1 MITTD
6 GNNAV
11 ASVAYR
17 TNEVI
22 AIYPITPSSTM
33 AEIAGAWSGEGKQNL
48 WGDVPT
54 VMEMQSEAGAI
65 STVHGALQT
74 GALSTSFTSSQGLLL
89 MIPTLYK
96 LAGELTPFVLHVAA
110 RTVATH
116 ALSIFGDHSDV
127 MAVRQTGCALLSAA
141 SVQEAQDFA
150 LISQVAS
157 LNSRVPFIHFFD
169 GFRTSH
175 EINKIAPLSDDTL
188 QQMLPQAQIDAHR
201 ARALSPD
208 HPVIRGTSA
217 NPDTYFQSREATNPY
232 YNATCQHVIDAMN
245 AFAALTGREYKPF
258 EYVGDP
264 HAERVIVLMGSG
276 IGTAEEVIETL
287 NARGE
292 KVGVL
297 KVRLYRPFSAEHML
311 SVLPHTVKSI
321 AVLDRTKEPGALAEP
336 LYLDVMTALAEAY
349 SRGERDSLPK
359 VTGGRYGLS
368 SKEFGPDCV
377 MSIFRELSLS
387 QPRPRFTVGIYD
399 DVTGLSLPVVEEDL
413 PQHASLEALFYGL
426 GSDGSVSA
434 TKNNIKII
442 GNSTPMYAQGYF
454 VYDSKKAGGLTVS
467 HLRVS
472 EKPIKSAYLVSQAH
486 FVACHQWQFI
496 DLYQM
501 AERLRP
507 GGIFLLNTPFSADE
521 VWARLP
527 LEVQAT
533 LIQREARFYVIN
545 AAKIARECKLG
556 ARINTVMQM
565 AFFHLTQILPGEQAL
580 AELQGAIARSY
591 SSKGEEI
598 VTRNWMALA
607 ATLEELVSVP
617 LQAIRKIHASARRLF
632 PTLRRILS
640 KPSPPPCWP
649 VLAMRCRF
657 PPSRR
662 TAPGRQAPRNGKSA
676 TLPKK
681 CRSGSRIYVLSA
693 TTVSRLAR
701 IPRSAPKWFSR
712 SLCKTRRLR
721 CNLWM

>member
-33 AEIAGAWSGEGKQNL
+33 AEIAGAWSGEGKKNL

-89 MIPTLYK
+89 MIPVLYK
-96 LAGELTPFVLHVAA
+96 LAGQLTPFVLHVAA

-157 LNSRVPFIHFFD
+157 LNSRVPFIDFFD

-232 YNATCQHVIDAMN
+232 YNATCQHVIDAMS

-258 EYVGDP
+258 EFVGDP
-264 HAERVIVLMGSG
+264 QAERVIVLMGSG

-292 KVGVL
+292 KVGVM
-297 KVRLYRPFSAEHML
+297 KVRLYRPFSAEHL
-311 SVLPHTVKSI
+311 LAVLPQSVKSI

-359 VTGGRYGLS
+359 VIGGRYGLS

-377 MSIFRELSLS
+377 LSVFRELALS

-399 DVTGLSLPVVEEDL
+399 DVTGLSLPVVEEEL
-413 PQHASLEALFYGL
+413 PERASLEALFYGL

-472 EKPIKSAYLVSQAH
+472 ENPIKSAYLVTQAH

-501 AERLRP
+501 AERLRH
-507 GGIFLLNTPFSADE
+507 GGIFLLNTPFSAAE

-527 LEVQAT
+527 LEVQAA
-533 LIQREARFYVIN
+533 LHQREARS
-545 AAKIARECKLG
+545 
-556 ARINTVMQM
+556 
-565 AFFHLTQILPGEQAL
+565 AFLRHQRCENCPRMPPRRAYQYRYADGLFPPDQH
-580 AELQGAIARSY
+580 
-591 SSKGEEI
+591 
-598 VTRNWMALA
+598 
-607 ATLEELVSVP
+607 
-617 LQAIRKIHASARRLF
+617 SAR
-632 PTLRRILS
+632 
-640 KPSPPPCWP
+640 
-649 VLAMRCRF
+649 
-657 PPSRR
+657 
-662 TAPGRQAPRNGKSA
+662 
-676 TLPKK
+676 
-681 CRSGSRIYVLSA
+681 
-693 TTVSRLAR
+693 
-701 IPRSAPKWFSR
+701 
-712 SLCKTRRLR
+712 
-721 CNLWM
+721 